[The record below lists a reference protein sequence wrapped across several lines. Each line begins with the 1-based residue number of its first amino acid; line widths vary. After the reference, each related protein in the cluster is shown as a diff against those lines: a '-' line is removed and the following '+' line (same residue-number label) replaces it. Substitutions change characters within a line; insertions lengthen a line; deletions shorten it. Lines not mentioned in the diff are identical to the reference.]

1 MSTARPGFP
10 RFGGPFKTFSVS
22 VSTNRESGTD
32 SRLLVYSQGSRAVV
46 SEYLWLKFLWDELS
60 RKEMELFL
68 LLPET
73 LRSEIKISALRAVL
87 LLGKRVVRERLIH
100 FPAYL
105 TEKDCPSR
113 ERYLGYKRL
122 DVEIYDL
129 TRSLPKVPKF
139 SGWVRSS
146 SSVGSKRSS
155 RGPSFL
161 EPLAIQEND
170 YEDFKFDWYN
180 YLTVGDE
187 FLYPQWVIKVTLM
200 RP

>member
-22 VSTNRESGTD
+22 VSTNREKGTD

-68 LLPET
+68 SLPET
-73 LRSEIKISALRAVL
+73 LKSEIKISALRAVL
-87 LLGKRVVRERLIH
+87 LLGKRVVRERLIN

-105 TEKDCPSR
+105 TEKENPSR
-113 ERYLGYKRL
+113 KRYLGYKRL

-170 YEDFKFDWYN
+170 YEDIKFDWYN

-187 FLYPQWVIKVTLM
+187 FLYPQWVIKVTLT

>member
-1 MSTARPGFP
+1 
-10 RFGGPFKTFSVS
+10 
-22 VSTNRESGTD
+22 
-32 SRLLVYSQGSRAVV
+32 VYSQGSRAKVV
-46 SEYLWLKFLWDELS
+46 EYLWLKYLWDELS
-60 RKEMELFL
+60 KKEMELFL

-73 LRSEIKISALRAVL
+73 LNSEIKISALRAVL
-87 LLGKRVVRERLIH
+87 LLGKRVVRERLIN

-105 TEKDCPSR
+105 DEKERPSR
-113 ERYLGYKRL
+113 ERYQGFKRL
-122 DVEIYDL
+122 DVEIYDFI
-129 TRSLPKVPKF
+129 RNLPKVPKF

-161 EPLAIQEND
+161 EPLAIIEND
-170 YEDFKFDWYN
+170 YENNKFDWYN

-187 FLYPQWVIKVTLM
+187 FLYPQWVIKVTLT